1 MEDDSRK
8 SPREDSGSAH
18 GGRGVTAEEADP
30 LPRKRG
36 DSGGAHR
43 GEMTEGGYQEV
54 KAVVGV

>member
-1 MEDDSRK
+1 MEDDSRRP
-8 SPREDSGSAH
+8 PRDSGSAH
-18 GGRGVTAEEADP
+18 GGRGVTAEEADS

-43 GEMTEGGYQEV
+43 GEMTERGYPEV